1 MTIFSVVDQVLVL
14 FLLIGIGWIL
24 SARRFVDQA
33 GVRQMTNIL
42 CYLVSPCLIVNCF
55 QMNFTA
61 SAAHS
66 FLLAALSAVG
76 IHLCS
81 ALLGTALF
89 RKKKLGER
97 AAAMRFAVTYSNCG
111 FMGLPLLQ
119 AVAGQMGVFLG
130 VAYVGV
136 FNLFNWT
143 HGISVYRGRTGP
155 SDLRK
160 AVLNPNIIA
169 LAVSLVLFFN
179 QITLPSPLRQGISY
193 VSQMNTALSM
203 ILVGTQL
210 AEARI
215 GKLVGSFPIWATVF
229 LRNLLLPFALLAV
242 LVSAG
247 LRGSLLM
254 CCVVP
259 VACPI
264 ASYTAIFAELTGRE
278 TKVPVALVT
287 LSTLFSMVT
296 LPAVVTAAA
305 AFSV

>member
-1 MTIFSVVDQVLVL
+1 MTIISVVDQVLVL

-66 FLLAALSAVG
+66 FLLAALSAAG
-76 IHLCS
+76 IHLGS

-89 RKKKLGER
+89 RKKRLGER
-97 AAAMRFAVTYSNCG
+97 AAAMRFAATYSNCG

-143 HGISVYRGRTGP
+143 HGISVYRGGVGR

-169 LAVSLVLFFN
+169 LSVSLVLFFN
-179 QITLPSPLRQGISY
+179 QITLPSPLRQGISD

-210 AEARI
+210 AGTQI

-229 LRNLLLPFALLAV
+229 LRNLLLPLSLLAI

-264 ASYTAIFAELTGRE
+264 ASYTVIFAELAGRE
-278 TKVPVALVT
+278 TEAPVALVT
-287 LSTLFSMVT
+287 LSTLLSMVT
-296 LPAVVTAAA
+296 LPVVVAAAA
-305 AFSV
+305 AFAA